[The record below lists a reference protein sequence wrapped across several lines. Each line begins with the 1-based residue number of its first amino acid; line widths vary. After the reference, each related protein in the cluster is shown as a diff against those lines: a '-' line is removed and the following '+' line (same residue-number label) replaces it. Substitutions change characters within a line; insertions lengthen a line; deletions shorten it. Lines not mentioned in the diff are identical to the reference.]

1 MDWFTLFLVVS
12 VALYLLKV
20 QDQRQR
26 VLLLASFLGGTQIE
40 KLLGTLMDGYLRAA
54 GEQDPQRQAQVWAVL
69 AQNEE
74 KLVGQFQ
81 RFADDF
87 AQVPDNRARVSTL
100 PFALPYFDRIVPA
113 ASFDMR
119 EALQLHAQAIR
130 AACGDESMTPQ
141 QRKEHAFT
149 MTAELML
156 MQHTCHWFC
165 KSRTV
170 ASVRLMAR
178 HKSSYE
184 QVLQSVAPQTRYAYK
199 KLLKTA

>member
-20 QDQRQR
+20 QEQRQR

-87 AQVPDNRARVSTL
+87 AQVPDNRARGSTL
-100 PFALPYFDRIVPA
+100 PLALPYFDRIVPA

-141 QRKEHAFT
+141 QRKERAFT

-184 QVLQSVAPQTRYAYK
+184 QVLQSVAPQTLYAYK

>member
-20 QDQRQR
+20 QEQRQR

-74 KLVGQFQ
+74 KLLGQFQ

-100 PFALPYFDRIVPA
+100 PLRLWRREHDAAAAQGTRLHHDGRADADAAHLPLVLQVAHRGVGA
-113 ASFDMR
+113 ADGPPQ
-119 EALQLHAQAIR
+119 EQLRTGVAV
-130 AACGDESMTPQ
+130 CGTPN
-141 QRKEHAFT
+141 
-149 MTAELML
+149 L
-156 MQHTCHWFC
+156 
-165 KSRTV
+165 
-170 ASVRLMAR
+170 VRLQ
-178 HKSSYE
+178 K
-184 QVLQSVAPQTRYAYK
+184 VA
-199 KLLKTA
+199 

>member
-12 VALYLLKV
+12 VALYVLKV
-20 QDQRQR
+20 REQRQR

-54 GEQDPQRQAQVWAVL
+54 GEADPQRQESVWAVM
-69 AQNEE
+69 AQNEQQ
-74 KLVGQFQ
+74 LRSQFQ

-87 AQVPDNRARVSTL
+87 AQVPTEQARVSTL
-100 PFALPYFDRIVPA
+100 PMALPYFDRVVPSA
-113 ASFDMR
+113 TFDMR
-119 EALQLHAQAIR
+119 DMLQLHAKAIA
-130 AACGDESMTPQ
+130 AACAEDGMDAE
-141 QRKEHAFT
+141 QRKARAFT

-156 MQHTCHWFC
+156 MQHSCHWFC

-178 HKSSYE
+178 HKTPYE
-184 QVLQSVAPQTRYAYK
+184 QVLQSIAPQTLRAYK
-199 KLLKTA
+199 QLLKTA

>member
-12 VALYLLKV
+12 IALYFLKV
-20 QDQRQR
+20 QEQRQR
-26 VLLLASFLGGTQIE
+26 VMLLASFLGGTQIE
-40 KLLGTLMDGYLRAA
+40 KYLGVLMDGYLRAV
-54 GEQDPQRQAQVWAVL
+54 GESDPQRQESIWAVM
-69 AQNEE
+69 AQNEQQ
-74 KLVGQFQ
+74 LANQFQ
-81 RFADDF
+81 RFADEF
-87 AQVPDNRARVSTL
+87 AQVPQERARVSTL
-100 PFALPYFDRIVPA
+100 PLALPYFDRILPSA
-113 ASFDMR
+113 TFDMR
-119 EALQLHAQAIR
+119 EAVQLHARAIR
-130 AACGDESMTPQ
+130 AACAVEGMDPEA
-141 QRKEHAFT
+141 RKRQAFT

-184 QVLQSVAPQTRYAYK
+184 QVLQSVAPQTRAAYK